1 MVEYPKSKSTQPR
14 FARRWVSLYLHT
26 VCKHT
31 RARANGTA
39 MHGALSPSLSLSP
52 PFFSFSSSKRSRQ
65 NRPTDRPTDR
75 DLSLLWVMSPLC
87 VVVVV
92 LGHRPR
98 NRTARDHGGRKRKD
112 KHEAG
117 NDMRGGGVL
126 RSCVCTFRFRAGWRL
141 HSVRQ
146 GRTRT
151 GSVGMETLP
160 CNNCSGGRTFP
171 AAFHAPRPENCDNE
185 SERSAERIGTLER
198 FIQAPA
204 ELELSLF

>member
-1 MVEYPKSKSTQPR
+1 MSDHQPHHVQYTLSVNTH
-14 FARRWVSLYLHT
+14 ARERDCHAW
-26 VCKHT
+26 
-31 RARANGTA
+31 RA
-39 MHGALSPSLSLSP
+39 LSLSLFLP

-87 VVVVV
+87 VVVV

-98 NRTARDHGGRKRKD
+98 NRTARDHGGRKRED

-146 GRTRT
+146 GQTRT

-160 CNNCSGGRTFP
+160 CNITIAVEAEHSQLHFMHHGPRIVITKAKEALRESGLWSVLYKP
-171 AAFHAPRPENCDNE
+171 QQ
-185 SERSAERIGTLER
+185 S
-198 FIQAPA
+198 
-204 ELELSLF
+204 